1 MIKKITLTGMLAV
14 LMFCSFAKGFKQE
27 AISYLQKNKAELK
40 LSDQDIADLVV
51 VEHVL
56 DDYTNINRVW
66 LQQTANGIRLKN
78 GYISVLF
85 KDGKVVNTTNSGV
98 YDLKKQIKDFTP
110 KLSVVEAINKSALL
124 SGVSKIGS
132 IVKNKNTDKK
142 NNAYVFNPIENLTN
156 DEVLVNLS
164 IVKDNQN
171 AVHLTWIVQFNSL
184 TRNSKWSFEIDAQSG
199 ILIKKIDYVLH
210 CEFEN
215 SENHNL
221 LNTNKYT
228 SLIETPNT
236 PQGAS
241 DDIAQPT
248 ASAYRVYPFTV
259 ESPVFGSRQLISN
272 PEDIVASPYG
282 WHDINGA
289 TGAEST
295 LTRGNNVNAYT
306 DKDGNDA
313 VNPSTGI
320 DANYAD
326 GSASLNFDFP
336 LDFGQRLDTLTNS
349 KAVQVQL
356 FYMCNIMHDI
366 FSKYGFGETNR
377 NFQLRNYA
385 GNTATDNDPVNA
397 EAHDGTKDPE
407 SGAVLKNNANF
418 FTSPDGTNSSQLRTR
433 MQMFMWNGA
442 GPVSLTYNA
451 PASIAGEIDSF
462 GVQSGWGPCNFN
474 VTGQV
479 ANATSATSPASFVC
493 GAVNNASSIVGKI
506 ALIDRGG
513 CDFSAKVFN
522 AQQAGAIGVI
532 IINRQ
537 SAGDSLL
544 SMSGGLNASGVT
556 IPAVVV
562 KYTDGLKLR
571 NNLATANVTLFRQSP
586 NNCIEYDGALDNA
599 IVAHEYGHGI
609 STRLTGTGAV
619 GSTVFTYSTCLDNY
633 EQAGEGWSDF
643 FALALTKKS
652 SDTKDTPRGI
662 GNYVEGQDAT
672 GPGIR
677 TYPFSYDMAINP
689 FTYGDMETLPV
700 DLDNSG
706 EEIPNKAEEHYAGE
720 IWTTALWDM
729 YWLLVEK
736 YGYNN
741 DLYNG
746 NGGNNRAL
754 RLVVEGLKL
763 QTCEPGFLDSRN
775 AILKADSIIYGYADK
790 CEIWTAFARRGMGFS
805 AIQGSS
811 NNSYDQTE
819 AFNLPASCNT
829 TPTATASFTASDT
842 TVCVGGSLTFTNT
855 STASSGSPDSVKWT
869 IPGGVPGT
877 STSATTVTPT
887 FSTAGTY
894 VVSLIA
900 YKSGNASVAA
910 TKSIRVKPLPTLSV
924 TSPAICSGNTAQP
937 IASGNSTSYS
947 WTGGL
952 AAVANPTTGVLTTT
966 TTYTVTGTRELCTAT
981 AVSTVTV
988 NAAPTVSVNSPTIC
1002 SGTTADLTV
1011 TGTATTFAWTG
1022 GLAST
1027 ATPTTPV
1034 LTTTT
1039 TYTVTGTLGTCSKT
1053 AVATV
1058 TVTALPNVTVN
1069 SPSICSGATATLTA
1083 TNATSYTWSP
1093 NIGGTASVTTPALTT
1108 TTTYTVTGTA
1118 NGCTKSAVATVTV
1131 TAPPVVTVNSP
1142 SICSGT
1148 TATLIA
1154 DGATTYSWS
1163 PNIGSTASV
1172 TTPVLTTTTTYTVTG
1187 TTGCTA
1193 TAVATVTV
1201 NPSPTVNVTSPSI
1214 CSGNTAQPVA
1224 SGTATSYSW
1233 TGGLASTSNPTTPA
1247 LTTTT
1252 TYTVT
1257 GTLGSCTKTA
1267 VATVTVN
1274 ALPNVTVTSPGIC
1287 SGGTATLQASG
1298 ATSYTWTG
1306 GLASTANPTTPPLT
1320 TTTTYTVTGSDGSCS
1335 KTAVATVT
1343 VASSLSVTVNA
1354 PSICSGTTASLQA
1367 NGATTYTWTGGLAST
1382 ATPTTPALTTTTT
1395 YTVTGTSGS
1404 CTGTAVATV
1413 TVNALPNVTV
1423 NSPAICSG
1431 QTADISANG
1440 ATSYTW
1446 TGGLAS
1452 TATPT
1457 TPALTTTTT
1466 YTVTGTSGSCSKT
1479 AVATV
1484 TVTALPNVTVNS
1496 PAICSGQTAGL
1507 IANGATSYT
1516 WTGGLASTATP
1527 TTTALT
1533 TTTTYTVTGS
1543 NGSCSGTAVS
1553 TVTVNPTP
1561 VTPGITQS
1569 GDTLYSSTIIVGA
1582 TYQWFKS
1589 GVLQGTTTTPY
1600 FSLTSSGSYTVK
1612 VVNGTCTSAES
1623 VAFAAVYTSI
1633 RNNSNSIKVFEVYPN
1648 PTEGQLVMNLS
1659 LTKSSTV
1666 QIRIYTPEGREL
1678 YVKSFSSTRNVFE
1691 ELNISDY
1698 AKGVYIIKLTVDEEV
1713 YYHKVVRQ

>member
-1 MIKKITLTGMLAV
+1 MQNKLLTFFTFLLILTNVNVFSLDAPKENGWCAAVAPNMDWESQIQRIISNQRSQNIANGREQQVAYTIPVIVHICYYANSAAQNINKARVDTQLAVLNRDFAGIGLNSGTLPAPFAAVKANTNITFCPAKLDMNNNILAEPGIERINTKLIGWPDPNSFQGWSRDFIDNTIKATTIWDPNYYLNIWLVPNIGGSTSSILGYATFPGMTGLDGMPVEPGDILNDGFVCKTSFFGNAGGGRTSTHEIGHWLGLRHIWGDNGRCNGDDFCNDTPKARGGTATPPGANYGCPTFPLYPNQCENNPNGDMFMNFMDYTDDGCMALFTNDQSARFQASMQFGDFRKNLQFSPACDTVLQKPVAKFVFTKQNVSPCATSQRYNFTDKSLFKPTNWSWTFQDGLPSTSNVPNPTNILFSTAGFHDITLTVSNSRGTHTTT
-14 LMFCSFAKGFKQE
+14 FKINVPIVGT
-27 AISYLQKNKAELK
+27 ATFPF
-40 LSDQDIADLVV
+40 
-51 VEHVL
+51 VENFESPL
-56 DDYTNINRVW
+56 FPPLGWETINR
-66 LQQTANGIRLKN
+66 NGNAAINWDVRD
-78 GYISVLF
+78 GYSSFGIGNRSMIFDNTSLDGRLF
-85 KDGKVVNTTNSGV
+85 KD
-98 YDLKKQIKDFTP
+98 DIQTP
-110 KLSVVEAINKSALL
+110 KI
-124 SGVSKIGS
+124 
-132 IVKNKNTDKK
+132 
-142 NNAYVFNPIENLTN
+142 NLTGVTDAKLKFDVAYAPYFGPLSSGGPN
-156 DEVLVNLS
+156 EFLWDTLEVL
-164 IVKDNQN
+164 ITDNCQG
-171 AVHLTWIVQFNSL
+171 T
-184 TRNSKWSFEIDAQSG
+184 
-199 ILIKKIDYVLH
+199 
-210 CEFEN
+210 
-215 SENHNL
+215 
-221 LNTNKYT
+221 
-228 SLIETPNT
+228 T
-236 PQGAS
+236 PQRIYRKGQTDLATFPQG
-241 DDIAQPT
+241 IATEFYPT
-248 ASAYRVYPFTV
+248 ANQWRSDTVNIPAAYLNKPNV
-259 ESPVFGSRQLISN
+259 QLI
-272 PEDIVASPYG
+272 
-282 WHDINGA
+282 
-289 TGAEST
+289 
-295 LTRGNNVNAYT
+295 
-306 DKDGNDA
+306 
-313 VNPSTGI
+313 
-320 DANYAD
+320 
-326 GSASLNFDFP
+326 F
-336 LDFGQRLDTLTNS
+336 
-349 KAVQVQL
+349 
-356 FYMCNIMHDI
+356 
-366 FSKYGFGETNR
+366 
-377 NFQLRNYA
+377 RNY
-385 GNTATDNDPVNA
+385 GN
-397 EAHDGTKDPE
+397 
-407 SGAVLKNNANF
+407 
-418 FTSPDGTNSSQLRTR
+418 
-433 MQMFMWNGA
+433 
-442 GPVSLTYNA
+442 
-451 PASIAGEIDSF
+451 
-462 GVQSGWGPCNFN
+462 
-474 VTGQV
+474 
-479 ANATSATSPASFVC
+479 
-493 GAVNNASSIVGKI
+493 
-506 ALIDRGG
+506 
-513 CDFSAKVFN
+513 
-522 AQQAGAIGVI
+522 
-532 IINRQ
+532 
-537 SAGDSLL
+537 
-544 SMSGGLNASGVT
+544 
-556 IPAVVV
+556 
-562 KYTDGLKLR
+562 
-571 NNLATANVTLFRQSP
+571 
-586 NNCIEYDGALDNA
+586 
-599 IVAHEYGHGI
+599 YGHTI
-609 STRLTGTGAV
+609 YVDNINLFST
-619 GSTVFTYSTCLDNY
+619 
-633 EQAGEGWSDF
+633 
-643 FALALTKKS
+643 
-652 SDTKDTPRGI
+652 
-662 GNYVEGQDAT
+662 
-672 GPGIR
+672 
-677 TYPFSYDMAINP
+677 
-689 FTYGDMETLPV
+689 
-700 DLDNSG
+700 
-706 EEIPNKAEEHYAGE
+706 
-720 IWTTALWDM
+720 
-729 YWLLVEK
+729 
-736 YGYNN
+736 
-741 DLYNG
+741 
-746 NGGNNRAL
+746 
-754 RLVVEGLKL
+754 
-763 QTCEPGFLDSRN
+763 
-775 AILKADSIIYGYADK
+775 
-790 CEIWTAFARRGMGFS
+790 
-805 AIQGSS
+805 
-811 NNSYDQTE
+811 
-819 AFNLPASCNT
+819 NT

-1431 QTADISANG
+1431 QTTDISANG

-1496 PAICSGQTAGL
+1496 PAICSGQTADL

-1582 TYQWFKS
+1582 AYQWFKS
-1589 GVLQGTTTTPY
+1589 GLLQGTTTTPY
-1600 FSLTSSGSYTVK
+1600 FNLTSSGSYTVK

>member
-1 MIKKITLTGMLAV
+1 
-14 LMFCSFAKGFKQE
+14 
-27 AISYLQKNKAELK
+27 
-40 LSDQDIADLVV
+40 
-51 VEHVL
+51 
-56 DDYTNINRVW
+56 
-66 LQQTANGIRLKN
+66 
-78 GYISVLF
+78 
-85 KDGKVVNTTNSGV
+85 
-98 YDLKKQIKDFTP
+98 
-110 KLSVVEAINKSALL
+110 
-124 SGVSKIGS
+124 
-132 IVKNKNTDKK
+132 
-142 NNAYVFNPIENLTN
+142 
-156 DEVLVNLS
+156 
-164 IVKDNQN
+164 
-171 AVHLTWIVQFNSL
+171 
-184 TRNSKWSFEIDAQSG
+184 
-199 ILIKKIDYVLH
+199 
-210 CEFEN
+210 
-215 SENHNL
+215 
-221 LNTNKYT
+221 
-228 SLIETPNT
+228 
-236 PQGAS
+236 
-241 DDIAQPT
+241 
-248 ASAYRVYPFTV
+248 
-259 ESPVFGSRQLISN
+259 
-272 PEDIVASPYG
+272 
-282 WHDINGA
+282 
-289 TGAEST
+289 
-295 LTRGNNVNAYT
+295 
-306 DKDGNDA
+306 
-313 VNPSTGI
+313 
-320 DANYAD
+320 
-326 GSASLNFDFP
+326 
-336 LDFGQRLDTLTNS
+336 
-349 KAVQVQL
+349 
-356 FYMCNIMHDI
+356 
-366 FSKYGFGETNR
+366 
-377 NFQLRNYA
+377 
-385 GNTATDNDPVNA
+385 
-397 EAHDGTKDPE
+397 
-407 SGAVLKNNANF
+407 
-418 FTSPDGTNSSQLRTR
+418 
-433 MQMFMWNGA
+433 MQMFMWDGA

-451 PASIAGEIDSF
+451 PAPIAGEIDSF
-462 GVQSGWGPCNFN
+462 GVQSGWGPCSFN
-474 VTGQV
+474 VTGEV
-479 ANATSATSPASFVC
+479 ANATSATAPASFVC
-493 GAVNNASSIVGKI
+493 GAVNNGASIAGKI

-544 SMSGGLNASGVT
+544 NMSGGVNAGGVT

-562 KYTDGLKLR
+562 KYTDGQKLR
-571 NNLATANVTLFRQSP
+571 DNLATANVTLFRQSLT
-586 NNCIEYDGALDNA
+586 NCLDYDGSLDNA
-599 IVAHEYGHGI
+599 IVGHEYGHGI
-609 STRLTGTGAV
+609 SIRLTGTGPTSL
-619 GSTVFTYSTCLDNY
+619 GNCLSNA

-643 FALALTKKS
+643 FALALTQKAT
-652 SDTKDTPRGI
+652 DTKNTPRGI
-662 GNYVEGQDAT
+662 GNYVIGEPTT
-672 GPGIR
+672 GLGIR
-677 TYPFSYDMAINP
+677 RYPYCYDMSVNP
-689 FTYGDMETLPV
+689 QTYGDLNFDEDIYL
-700 DLDNSG
+700 NG
-706 EEIPNKAEEHYAGE
+706 EVWASAV
-720 IWTTALWDM
+720 WDM
-729 YWLLVEK
+729 YWELVEAH
-736 YGYNN
+736 GYTA

-746 NGGNNRAL
+746 TGGNVRAL
-754 RLVVEGLKL
+754 KLVIEGLK
-763 QTCEPGFLDSRN
+763 QQPCNPGLLDGRN
-775 AILKADSIIYGYADK
+775 AILKADSILYNKANT
-790 CEIWTAFARRGMGFS
+790 CLIWKAFARRGMGAS
-805 AIQGSS
+805 ALQGSNLS
-811 NNSYDQTE
+811 ATDQTE

-910 TKSIRVKPLPTLSV
+910 TKSIRVKSLPTVNV

-1002 SGTTADLTV
+1002 SGTTAGLTV

-1367 NGATTYTWTGGLAST
+1367 NGATSYTWTGGLAST

-1423 NSPAICSG
+1423 NSPAICNG
-1431 QTADISANG
+1431 QTAGLSANG
-1440 ATSYTW
+1440 ATSYSW

-1496 PAICSGQTAGL
+1496 PAICSGQTADL
-1507 IANGATSYT
+1507 SANGATSYT

-1527 TTTALT
+1527 TTPALT

-1600 FSLTSSGSYTVK
+1600 FNLTSSGSYTVK

>member
-1 MIKKITLTGMLAV
+1 MQNKLLTFFTFLLILTNVNVFSLDAPKENGWCAAVAPNMDWESQIQRIISNQRSQNIANGREQQASYTIPVIVHICYFTNNTSQNIAASRVQSQIAV
-14 LMFCSFAKGFKQE
+14 LNSDFAGTGLNSGTLPAPFAAVKANTNITFCLAKLDLNNNILAEPGIDRINAQTRGWGNPNTPTGWSRDFIDNTIKRTTIWDPNYYLNVWLVPSIGGVSSSILGYATFPSMTGLNGLPTEPGNALNDGFVCKTSFFGNTGGGRTSTHEIGHWLGLRHIWGDNGQCNGDDFCNDTPKQ
-27 AISYLQKNKAELK
+27 YGGT
-40 LSDQDIADLVV
+40 ADPAGANYGCPTYPHNANLCENNPVG
-51 VEHVL
+51 
-56 DDYTNINRVW
+56 DMYMNFMDYTNDNCMALFTNDQSSRFQATMQFGDFRKNLKFSPACDTV
-66 LQQTANGIRLKN
+66 LQKPVAKFTYLKQN
-78 GYISVLF
+78 ASPCATSQRFDFTDRSLF
-85 KDGKVVNTTNSGV
+85 KPTSWSWTFQGG
-98 YDLKKQIKDFTP
+98 TP
-110 KLSVVEAINKSALL
+110 
-124 SGVSKIGS
+124 
-132 IVKNKNTDKK
+132 
-142 NNAYVFNPIENLTN
+142 
-156 DEVLVNLS
+156 
-164 IVKDNQN
+164 
-171 AVHLTWIVQFNSL
+171 
-184 TRNSKWSFEIDAQSG
+184 
-199 ILIKKIDYVLH
+199 
-210 CEFEN
+210 
-215 SENHNL
+215 
-221 LNTNKYT
+221 
-228 SLIETPNT
+228 
-236 PQGAS
+236 
-241 DDIAQPT
+241 
-248 ASAYRVYPFTV
+248 
-259 ESPVFGSRQLISN
+259 
-272 PEDIVASPYG
+272 
-282 WHDINGA
+282 
-289 TGAEST
+289 
-295 LTRGNNVNAYT
+295 
-306 DKDGNDA
+306 
-313 VNPSTGI
+313 
-320 DANYAD
+320 
-326 GSASLNFDFP
+326 
-336 LDFGQRLDTLTNS
+336 
-349 KAVQVQL
+349 
-356 FYMCNIMHDI
+356 
-366 FSKYGFGETNR
+366 
-377 NFQLRNYA
+377 
-385 GNTATDNDPVNA
+385 
-397 EAHDGTKDPE
+397 
-407 SGAVLKNNANF
+407 
-418 FTSPDGTNSSQLRTR
+418 
-433 MQMFMWNGA
+433 
-442 GPVSLTYNA
+442 
-451 PASIAGEIDSF
+451 
-462 GVQSGWGPCNFN
+462 
-474 VTGQV
+474 
-479 ANATSATSPASFVC
+479 ATS
-493 GAVNNASSIVGKI
+493 
-506 ALIDRGG
+506 
-513 CDFSAKVFN
+513 N
-522 AQQAGAIGVI
+522 AQNPANI
-532 IINRQ
+532 
-537 SAGDSLL
+537 LFT
-544 SMSGGLNASGVT
+544 SGGL
-556 IPAVVV
+556 
-562 KYTDGLKLR
+562 KD
-571 NNLATANVTLFRQSP
+571 VTLTVTNSRGSHTATFQVNVPIVGTATFPFAENFEGPVFPPLGWETINRNGNP
-586 NNCIEYDGALDNA
+586 A
-599 IVAHEYGHGI
+599 INWDVRNG
-609 STRLTGTGAV
+609 
-619 GSTVFTYSTCLDNY
+619 YSGY
-633 EQAGEGWSDF
+633 
-643 FALALTKKS
+643 
-652 SDTKDTPRGI
+652 GI
-662 GNYVEGQDAT
+662 GNRSMIYDNTSLDGRFFKDDIQTPKINLTGVTEAKLKFDIAYAPFFGDAGNGVDEFLWDTLEVLITDNCQGTAPQRIYRKGQSDLA
-672 GPGIR
+672 
-677 TYPFSYDMAINP
+677 TYPQGLGPEFYPAANQWRSDTVNIPVAYLNKPNVQLIFRNYGNYGHTIYVDNINLFS
-689 FTYGDMETLPV
+689 T
-700 DLDNSG
+700 
-706 EEIPNKAEEHYAGE
+706 
-720 IWTTALWDM
+720 
-729 YWLLVEK
+729 
-736 YGYNN
+736 
-741 DLYNG
+741 
-746 NGGNNRAL
+746 
-754 RLVVEGLKL
+754 
-763 QTCEPGFLDSRN
+763 
-775 AILKADSIIYGYADK
+775 
-790 CEIWTAFARRGMGFS
+790 
-805 AIQGSS
+805 
-811 NNSYDQTE
+811 
-819 AFNLPASCNT
+819 NT

-877 STSATTVTPT
+877 STSTTTVTPT

-1496 PAICSGQTAGL
+1496 PAICSGQTADL

-1600 FSLTSSGSYTVK
+1600 FNLTSSGSYTVK